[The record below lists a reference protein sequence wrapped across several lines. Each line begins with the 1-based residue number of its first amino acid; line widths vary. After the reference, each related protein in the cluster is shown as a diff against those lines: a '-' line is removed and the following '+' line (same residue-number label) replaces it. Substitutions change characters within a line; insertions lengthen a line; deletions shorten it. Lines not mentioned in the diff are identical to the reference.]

1 MFSEGEEESSQVN
14 TVVCALRTGGRNTYL
29 NIGDSRQIPQ
39 KKKKSEAK
47 PLNQTN
53 KKWEDEGVSQM
64 KLGF

>member
-1 MFSEGEEESSQVN
+1 MFSEGEEESRQVN

-39 KKKKSEAK
+39 KKKKNEAK

-53 KKWEDEGVSQM
+53 KKWEDGVSQM